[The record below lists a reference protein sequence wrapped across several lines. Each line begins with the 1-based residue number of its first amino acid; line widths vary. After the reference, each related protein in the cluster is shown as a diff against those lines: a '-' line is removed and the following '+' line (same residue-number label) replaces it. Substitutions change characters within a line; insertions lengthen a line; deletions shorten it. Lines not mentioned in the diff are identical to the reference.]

1 VYPVCHSKIEWN
13 SFQQN
18 VFPTPRFVAISAYK
32 LKEKGS
38 NAGMHSFLF
47 NQEMQSICGR
57 VKGKKRKTTMLTFVE
72 NLI

>member
-1 VYPVCHSKIEWN
+1 
-13 SFQQN
+13 

-38 NAGMHSFLF
+38 NVGMHSFLF

-57 VKGKKRKTTMLTFVE
+57 VKGKKTE
-72 NLI
+72 NNYVDICGEFNMMIEP